1 MSLSQYSQGVIIDV
15 AAAVADVP
23 LLRVTAENT
32 GQQPLVLPLVDVLN
46 NSTVIQQPDTTDLTN
61 SGSLSIDSVEGTKI
75 QYTTNVGA
83 DLSFV
88 QIDPAGDINIT
99 VPVTGAF
106 PGGTINFTGDTADFT
121 NVGQVLGLAAVD
133 NNIRQFTI
141 NFTGLQLPTTNDP
154 GAAVDVGGVNAV
166 NGAFMISVS
175 GSATGV
181 GGQPAY
187 LPTSTVFMCVK
198 QSGQPA
204 IFNSM
209 ATINGQFGEHWNMT
223 WDGDNKI
230 RINLTRLNGGNDLTG
245 ATYTARIAIL
255 HFTTII
261 IN

>member
-1 MSLSQYSQGVIIDV
+1 MSLSQYSQGVQVEV
-15 AAAVADVP
+15 ATTVDNVP
-23 LLRVTAENT
+23 LLQVTANDT
-32 GQQPLVLPLVDVLN
+32 GQLPIVFPLVNVLH

-75 QYTTNVGA
+75 QYTTNGGA

-99 VPVTGAF
+99 VPLTGAF

-121 NVGQVLGLAAVD
+121 NVGQVLGLTAVD
-133 NNIRQFTI
+133 SNIKEFTI
-141 NFTGLQLPTTNDP
+141 NLTLLQLPTTNDP
-154 GAAVDVGGVNAV
+154 GAAATVGVINAV

-181 GGQPAY
+181 VGQPAY
-187 LPTSTVFMCVK
+187 LPASTVFMCVK

-223 WDGDNKI
+223 WNADNQI
-230 RINLTRLNGGNDLTG
+230 RINLTILNAGNLTG

-255 HFTTII
+255 HFTTIN